1 MKQNSNR
8 IKNPDIKLLWDFTKD
23 IVTVTKKELHE
34 DIQHVEKGLRGEIN
48 EVKTTLRGEI
58 NEVKVELKA
67 DIKSLDRKFD
77 MVGSLVSNTHQEVK
91 NFIKFHE
98 ILDTRVSELERKVAR
113 LEQLVRA

>member
-1 MKQNSNR
+1 MKQNQNR

-48 EVKTTLRGEI
+48 EVK
-58 NEVKVELKA
+58 VELKGDIGGIKD
-67 DIKSLDRKFD
+67 DIKSLGRKFD
-77 MVGSLVSNTHQEVK
+77 MVGSLISNTHQEVK
-91 NFIKFHE
+91 NFTKFHE

-113 LEQLVRA
+113 LEQLARA

>member
-1 MKQNSNR
+1 MKHNQNR

-34 DIQHVEKGLRGEIN
+34 DIQHVEKGLRGEIK
-48 EVKTTLRGEI
+48 EVKA
-58 NEVKVELKA
+58 ELKG
-67 DIKSLDRKFD
+67 DIASLDRKFD
-77 MVGSLVSNTHQEVK
+77 MVGSLISNTHQEVK